1 MGLPAP
7 RRFPANNWPGRNDG
21 EGKNLAQG
29 ELVSS
34 TFPFSHTHS
43 TYEVISAS
51 GRHESTRF
59 RPQLTAVRILI
70 SCSLPDDWVL
80 YQ

>member
-1 MGLPAP
+1 MGLPTL

-29 ELVSS
+29 ELVSF

-59 RPQLTAVRILI
+59 RPQITASRVII
-70 SCSLPDDWVL
+70 TCGLPDDCVL
-80 YQ
+80 YE